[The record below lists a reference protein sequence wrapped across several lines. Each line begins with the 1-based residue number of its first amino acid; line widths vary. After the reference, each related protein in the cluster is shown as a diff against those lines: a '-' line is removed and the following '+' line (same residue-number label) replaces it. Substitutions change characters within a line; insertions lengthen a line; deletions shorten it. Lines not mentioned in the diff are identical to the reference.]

1 MLSAGERSQLP
12 HASIVDSTVSKARIM
27 PNLVNGT
34 NGVTTSKPTQM
45 QHIWVVTGPAGC
57 GKSTVGN
64 VLRTELAI
72 PFLEG
77 DDYHPIANKDKMGQ
91 GIPLTDEDRW
101 DWLISLRQAAI
112 DALSSEDDNFHPPAG
127 VVVACSA
134 LKQKY
139 RDVMRVA
146 AYGSSSVQIH
156 FVYLKLSE
164 KVLMQ
169 RVTQRESHYMKSD
182 MVHSQLAAL
191 EEPKGE
197 WDAITI
203 NVEGKM
209 EEVQRNVI
217 DAVVEKLA
225 EYK

>member
-1 MLSAGERSQLP
+1 
-12 HASIVDSTVSKARIM
+12 M
-27 PNLVNGT
+27 PDLTNGTNGT
-34 NGVTTSKPTQM
+34 NGVTSSTPKPAEM
-45 QHIWVVTGPAGC
+45 QHIWIVTGPAGC

-77 DDYHPIANKDKMGQ
+77 DDYHPAANKDKMGN
-91 GIPLTDEDRW
+91 GTPLTDEDRW
-101 DWLISLRQAAI
+101 DWLISLRRAAI
-112 DALSSEDDNFHPPAG
+112 DVLSPSETNNFHPPTG

-146 AYGSSSVQIH
+146 AYGSPSVHIH
-156 FVYLKLSE
+156 FIYLKLSE
-164 KVLMQ
+164 EVLMQ
-169 RVTQRESHYMKSD
+169 RVTQRKSHYMKKN

-191 EEPKGE
+191 EEPKEE

-203 NVEGKM
+203 NVEGTV
-209 EEVQRNVI
+209 EEVQRNVV
-217 DAVVEKLA
+217 DAVTDKLA